1 VGTPTGQL
9 SPHLRYADDGL
20 PEGWPQD
27 VGIPTLGLDVLA
39 WSETEL
45 AQPDGDL
52 TGEPWAWRDSQA
64 RFLCWWYAIDAQG
77 RWLWRRGQIVL
88 PKGAGKSPVAAAVS
102 CCELA
107 GPVYFDGWTA
117 AGDPVGRP
125 HPSPWVQ
132 LAAVSADQTEN
143 TMALALSMLRE
154 GQAADSVPGLDLG
167 VTRIRTRNG
176 FLQPV
181 TASAPSREGQRSTAA
196 ILDESHLWN
205 GGNGGVRLAATIR
218 RNLAKMGGRSIET
231 TNTWVPGVGSV
242 AQMTFEYATKVREA
256 LDDPT
261 RVEALG
267 REGGVLRWH
276 PSVSVPNLADVVSL
290 RSGLEELYRDSP
302 WVSIDRLMAEI
313 NDRGTDPQDARR
325 YYLNEIT
332 YASDSWLSAPEW
344 AACGPLRDEPDTMKV
359 IGDRDPVVLGFDGSR
374 HRAFGVTDAT
384 ALVGCRVSDG
394 HVFQVRVWE
403 QPDNTDDW
411 EVPTT
416 EVDAEVHGVFTKY
429 NVVGFYADPAKWES
443 YIASWEAKY
452 GSRLKVKSTRNHPI
466 EWWMV
471 GGRALQT
478 VRALEQF
485 YSAVVDN
492 EMSHDGSSA
501 LTRHI
506 LNARRRVST
515 AGTQIAKANP
525 DSPLKIDAAVAAV
538 LAWQAR
544 LDALA
549 AGVGVQS
556 RKVIPSRI
564 R

>member
-1 VGTPTGQL
+1 MGVLFG
-9 SPHLRYADDGL
+9 SDGL
-20 PEGWPQD
+20 PVGWPQD
-27 VGIPTLGLDVLA
+27 HGIPTLGPDVLA

-45 AQPDGDL
+45 AQPDGDF

-64 RFLCWWYAIDAQG
+64 RFVCWWYAVDAQG

-88 PKGAGKSPVAAAVS
+88 PKGAGKSPVAAALS
-102 CCELA
+102 CIELA
-107 GPVYFDGWTA
+107 GPVVFDHFDTTGA
-117 AGDPVGRP
+117 AVGRTN
-125 HPSPWVQ
+125 PSPWVQ
-132 LAAVSADQTEN
+132 LAAVSGDQTEN
-143 TMALALSMLRE
+143 TMSLVLAMLRE
-154 GQAADSVPGLDLG
+154 GNASDSIAGLDLG
-167 VTRIRTRNG
+167 VTRVRTRNG

-196 ILDESHLWN
+196 VLDESHIWTRS
-205 GGNGGVRLAATIR
+205 NGGVALAATIR

-231 TNTWVPGVGSV
+231 TNTWVPGAGSV
-242 AQMTFEYATKVREA
+242 AQLTYQYGVKVQEA
-256 LDDPT
+256 LADPSAAGS
-261 RVEALG
+261 ALA

-276 PSVSVPNLADVVSL
+276 PSVSVPDLSDTVVL
-290 RSGLEELYRDSP
+290 RSGLHELYDDFP
-302 WVSIDRLMAEI
+302 WVDVERLIAEI
-313 NDRGTDPQDARR
+313 NDLGTDPQDARR

-332 YASDSWLSAPEW
+332 HASDSWLSEPEW
-344 AACGPLRDEPDTMKV
+344 AACGPLRDEPDTIKV

-416 EVDAEVHGVFTKY
+416 EVDAEVHGVFAKY